1 MDTENTFRAA
11 ALLVFLT
18 GVGISIYSRRK
29 ADVESGEKVSVRDEA
44 RPMFLILRLGG
55 LVLWSSAL
63 AYLIH
68 PAWLSWSRLGLP
80 DALRWAGVGLGI
92 LCDGLILWV
101 FRSLGNSITPTV
113 QTRAEHR
120 LVTSGP
126 YRYVR
131 HPLYTVGT
139 LFFLALA
146 LMADSW
152 FIALMALLALIP
164 LTLRIPNE
172 EAHLIA
178 KFGEEYRTY
187 MRTTGMLLPRL
198 GAPRA
203 AVRDTRAGS
212 E

>member
-1 MDTENTFRAA
+1 
-11 ALLVFLT
+11 
-18 GVGISIYSRRK
+18 
-29 ADVESGEKVSVRDEA
+29 
-44 RPMFLILRLGG
+44 
-55 LVLWSSAL
+55 
-63 AYLIH
+63 
-68 PAWLSWSRLGLP
+68 
-80 DALRWAGVGLGI
+80 VGLGI